1 MNYFV
6 KRINWRQ
13 PLKLGFLHLKR
24 DFGDIDGVEFKIY
37 ANQEE
42 AFKDG
47 GSIKGRVKGFY
58 KPRNRIIGIIWS
70 SIDSMQGASEILRH
84 ETLAHFG
91 LNLFIPNEKMDF
103 LRNVIF
109 AGEGGTEVGSLFKQI
124 KLDYPELAN
133 NEFKQAEEAF
143 TQYSVTSSLED
154 TIRG

>member
-1 MNYFV
+1 M
-6 KRINWRQ
+6 
-13 PLKLGFLHLKR
+13 HLKR

-47 GSIKGRVKGFY
+47 GSIKGRDKGFY
-58 KPRNRIIGIIWS
+58 KPKIRIIGLIRS
-70 SIDSMQGASEILRH
+70 SIDSMQSATETLRH
-84 ETLAHFG
+84 ETLAHYG
-91 LNLFIPNEKMDF
+91 HNLFIPNEKMDF
-103 LRNVIF
+103 LRNVIIV
-109 AGEGGTEVGSLFKQI
+109 GQGGAEVGAIFKKV

>member
-1 MNYFV
+1 
-6 KRINWRQ
+6 
-13 PLKLGFLHLKR
+13 LHLKR

-47 GSIKGRVKGFY
+47 GSIKGGVKGYY
-58 KPRNRIIGIIWS
+58 KPKIRIIGLYR
-70 SIDSMQGASEILRH
+70 DSLGDVQDTLTSLRH

-109 AGEGGTEVGSLFKQI
+109 AGEGGTEVGRLFKQI